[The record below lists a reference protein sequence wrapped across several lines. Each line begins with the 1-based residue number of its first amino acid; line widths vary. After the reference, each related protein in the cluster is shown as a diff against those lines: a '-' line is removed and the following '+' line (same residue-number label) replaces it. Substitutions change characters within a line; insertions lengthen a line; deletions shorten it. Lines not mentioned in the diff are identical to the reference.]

1 MQVLLTAE
9 ERALQERARR
19 FADEEVAPA
28 ADANSRAARF
38 PVDLVRRAAELG
50 YLGVLVPREFGGSM
64 AGNMAQVVILEEIN
78 RACASTGVA
87 ISVHN
92 SLACNPI
99 RHFGSPEVQRRYLP
113 RMASGEWLGAYCLTE
128 PHSGS
133 DAAALRTTAVPSGDE
148 WILNGTKFFITSG
161 AEADVYVVFTR
172 TGANKTRGI
181 TAFVV
186 ERTRPGV
193 SVGKEEVKMG
203 LSASHTVE
211 IQFQDCRVPAANL
224 LGELGGGFRIAMHTL
239 DGGRIGIATQA
250 VGIAQAC
257 LDASVRWAQSRR
269 QFGQP
274 IAEFQAIQNKLAL
287 IATDIEAAR
296 HLTYHAA
303 RLRDAGAPCTKEAAM
318 AKLFASTM
326 CNRAARDAVQI
337 HGATGCMRGA
347 DVERYFRDARV
358 TELYEGTTEIQ
369 KMVIARQVLKEHA
382 AAVPETAA
390 ARSGGKG

>member
-1 MQVLLTAE
+1 
-9 ERALQERARR
+9 
-19 FADEEVAPA
+19 
-28 ADANSRAARF
+28 
-38 PVDLVRRAAELG
+38 
-50 YLGVLVPREFGGSM
+50 
-64 AGNMAQVVILEEIN
+64 
-78 RACASTGVA
+78 
-87 ISVHN
+87 
-92 SLACNPI
+92 
-99 RHFGSPEVQRRYLP
+99 
-113 RMASGEWLGAYCLTE
+113 MASGEWLGAYCLTE

-172 TGANKTRGI
+172 TGAHKTRGI

-193 SVGKEEVKMG
+193 LVGKEEIKMG

-287 IATDIEAAR
+287 MATDIEAAR

-303 RLRDAGAPCTKEAAM
+303 RLRDAGAPCSKEAAM

-337 HGATGCMRGA
+337 HGAMGCMRGA

-369 KMVIARQVLKEHA
+369 KMVIARQLLKEHA
-382 AAVPETAA
+382 AAMPETAA
-390 ARSGGKG
+390 ARSGGEG

>member
-9 ERALQERARR
+9 ERALQATARE
-19 FADEEVAPA
+19 FADREVAPQ
-28 ADANSRAARF
+28 ADANSRDARF
-38 PVDLVRRAAELG
+38 PAELVRRAGELG
-50 YLGVLVPREFGGSM
+50 FLGMLAPREYGGTM
-64 AGNMAQVVILEEIN
+64 AGNFAQVLVLEEVN
-78 RACASTGVA
+78 RVCASTGVT

-92 SLACNPI
+92 SLATNPI
-99 RHFGSPEVQRRYLP
+99 RQFGSPDVHRRYLP
-113 RMASGEWLGAYCLTE
+113 LLARGEKLGAYCLTE

-133 DAAALRTTAVPSGDE
+133 DAAALRTTAVRDGED
-148 WILNGTKFFITSG
+148 WVLNGTKFFITTG
-161 AEADVYVVFTR
+161 AEADLYVVFAR
-172 TGANKTRGI
+172 TDAHKTHGI

-186 ERTRPGV
+186 ERSFPGI

-211 IQFQDCRVPAANL
+211 IQLQDCRVPGTNV
-224 LGELGGGFRIAMHTL
+224 LGDLGGGFRIAMHTL

-257 LDASVRWAQSRR
+257 LSASARWALARR

-274 IAEFQAIQNKLAL
+274 IAEFQAIQNKLA
-287 IATDIEAAR
+287 IMATDIEAAR

-303 RLRDAGAPCTKEAAM
+303 RLRDAGTGCTKEAAM

-326 CNRAARDAVQI
+326 CNRAAREAVQI
-337 HGATGCMRGA
+337 HGAAGCMRGA

-382 AAVPETAA
+382 ALVPETEALA
-390 ARSGGKG
+390 ARSGG

>member
-1 MQVLLTAE
+1 MQVLLNAE
-9 ERALQERARR
+9 ESALQAAARA
-19 FADEEVAPA
+19 FADGDVAPH
-28 ADANSRAARF
+28 ADAHSRAARF
-38 PVDLVRRAAELG
+38 PAELVRRAGELG
-50 YLGVLVPREFGGSM
+50 FLGMLAPREYGGTM
-64 AGNMAQVVILEEIN
+64 AGNFAQVLVLEEVN
-78 RACASTGVA
+78 RVCASTGVT

-92 SLACNPI
+92 SLATNPI
-99 RHFGSPEVQRRYLP
+99 RQFGSAEVHRRYLP
-113 RMASGEWLGAYCLTE
+113 LLARGEKLGAYCLTE

-133 DAAALRTTAVPSGDE
+133 DAAALRTTAVPDGGD
-148 WILNGTKFFITSG
+148 WVLNGTKFFITTG
-161 AEADVYVVFTR
+161 AEAGIYIVFAR
-172 TGANKTRGI
+172 TGEHKTRGI

-186 ERTRPGV
+186 ERDFPGI

-211 IQFQDCRVPAANL
+211 IQLQDCRVPGANL
-224 LGELGGGFRIAMHTL
+224 LGELGGGFRIALQTL

-257 LDASVRWAQSRR
+257 LEASARWALARR

-274 IAEFQAIQNKLAL
+274 IAEFQAIQNKIAVM
-287 IATDIEAAR
+287 ATDIEAAR
-296 HLTYHAA
+296 HLTYNAA
-303 RLRDAGAPCTKEAAM
+303 RLRDAGRSCTKEAAM

-326 CNRAARDAVQI
+326 CNRAAREAVQI
-337 HGATGCMRGA
+337 HGAAGCMQGA

-382 AAVPETAA
+382 ALVPETESLT
-390 ARSGGKG
+390 ARSGG